1 MLSTWS
7 SLMMFTLITRLRESF
22 VKFLHFKVSLAPIS
36 TVCFLERTHYVHL
49 TLKGWEL
56 CSISSREWNLDKMTW
71 NSSIWVF
78 AFICLLSIYICGL
91 IDIYFININWVIIQY
106 SFFSSSFSFFFFF
119 GCCSNCFS
127 IDLSVGSRVPLTSLY
142 FPPPAPPT
150 EGHLCVFL
158 ASALESH
165 ISKKLWVFFFFLKN
179 GLGNQDLVLG
189 SSSYTLLSD
198 GVLFIL
204 EFSLVLFVIFHFFL
218 IKFIFSFKYVFTM
231 IRALKKFVC

>member
-36 TVCFLERTHYVHL
+36 TVCFLERIHYVHL

-106 SFFSSSFSFFFFF
+106 SFFFFSSSFSFSFFFFF

-142 FPPPAPPT
+142 FPPPRPT
-150 EGHLCVFL
+150 HRRSSLCIPC
-158 ASALESH
+158 
-165 ISKKLWVFFFFLKN
+165 ISPRV
-179 GLGNQDLVLG
+179 
-189 SSSYTLLSD
+189 SYL
-198 GVLFIL
+198 
-204 EFSLVLFVIFHFFL
+204 
-218 IKFIFSFKYVFTM
+218 
-231 IRALKKFVC
+231 